1 MNIRRIRNGVIL
13 ISAGVVL
20 LMNTTDHLPWTV
32 WMNIF
37 SLWPIVLVA
46 IGIELLFKRTKLAF
60 LAILSPLLFLAAILG
75 PAFLFETDFGKMHRA
90 SATYLWSQDLDSALT
105 KTTAI
110 IQLKAGD
117 LKLSSGTDKLI
128 SAELD
133 YSDRKPLVSY
143 ERSNTDS
150 SATVEIKDSERTRWG
165 WNLTN
170 GCFWGGWEKKN
181 WEIRLTNS
189 IPIDLRVDTKAGK
202 TTLDFSD
209 LKINNFD
216 LEAKASNID
225 IKIGNLVNTVTGTI
239 EAKATKLSISLPEDM
254 GLRIENHAKLSS
266 TSFSWFTLKERDDV
280 YETPDFEQASRKLT
294 LYLDGSAIKL
304 KISKY
309 QRLEGI

>member
-1 MNIRRIRNGVIL
+1 MNIRRIRNGAIL

-20 LMNTTDHLPWTV
+20 FMNTTDHLPWTV

-46 IGIELLFKRTKLAF
+46 IGIELLFKRTKLSF

-75 PAFLFETDFGKMHRA
+75 PAFLFETGLGKMHRA

-105 KTTAI
+105 KTTAT

-202 TTLDFSD
+202 ITLDFSD

-266 TSFSWFTLKERDDV
+266 TSFSWFTLKERDNV